1 MSQDAYVDGNAL
13 AGVFG
18 ELFAVEVT
26 TAIGRCAS
34 CGTSSAIAQ
43 AHVYSRGPGQVARC
57 PTCSGVLLRLSYGP
71 GRAWLDLS
79 GVTVLEL
86 AVPAE

>member
-26 TAIGRCAS
+26 TAMGTCTF
-34 CGTSSAIAQ
+34 CGTRGAIAQ
-43 AHVYSRGPGQVARC
+43 THVYGRGPGMVARC
-57 PTCSGVLLRLSYGP
+57 PACGGVLLRLAQ
-71 GRAWLDLS
+71 GRGRTWLDLR
-79 GVTVLEL
+79 GVTCLEL
-86 AVPAE
+86 AVPGE